1 MNYYELYYMWKD
13 DEGIGHIE
21 GGWILKT
28 NKTPEEMIIYT
39 DKLTELYF
47 KDSGDFFYANPI
59 DIIEG
64 LPGLNEIK
72 ELISNL

>member
-1 MNYYELYYMWKD
+1 MNYYKLYYMWTD
-13 DEGIGHIE
+13 DEGMCRIE

-39 DKLTELYF
+39 EKLTESFF
-47 KDSGDFFYANPI
+47 KGSGDFFYANSI